1 MNEVKS
7 ESSSLS
13 FDDDGV
19 EPQKL
24 IDADGQVP
32 PPAPKEIPKE
42 EEKPK
47 PPPTSVSPPVKP
59 QSMPINKNR
68 TRDLIEKVFRRHYV
82 KFEKVAKRRK
92 TLRKNDKQFDQ
103 LKEE

>member
-47 PPPTSVSPPVKP
+47 PPPTRVTTPIKTQSKP
-59 QSMPINKNR
+59 IKKDRNR
-68 TRDLIEKVFRRHYV
+68 DFMEKMLRRHPDSI
-82 KFEKVAKRRK
+82 KNMRK
-92 TLRKNDKQFDQ
+92 MRK
-103 LKEE
+103 

>member
-47 PPPTSVSPPVKP
+47 PPPTSVSTPIKP
-59 QSMPINKNR
+59 QSKPINKYRN
-68 TRDLIEKVFRRHYV
+68 RDLLEKIYSQTPDRLEKVN
-82 KFEKVAKRRK
+82 K
-92 TLRKNDKQFDQ
+92 LRK
-103 LKEE
+103 